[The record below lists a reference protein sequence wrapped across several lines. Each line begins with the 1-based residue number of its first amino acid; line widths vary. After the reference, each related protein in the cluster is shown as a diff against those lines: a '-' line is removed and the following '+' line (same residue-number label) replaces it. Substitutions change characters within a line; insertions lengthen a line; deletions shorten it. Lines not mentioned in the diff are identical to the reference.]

1 MAIKFLHDLDI
12 QGNIDLNNSELQ
24 NAKLQQLGSDPGTV
38 VEGMI
43 FQNTA
48 SNVVKVGLDG
58 AWVELSSTVGDIT
71 SVVAGAGMTGG
82 ATSGAAT
89 LNVIGGQS
97 ITVNANDV
105 AITAG
110 GVDTTQLADDSV
122 TEAKLA
128 NALLAEIDANT
139 AKNTNVSTSIS
150 EGQTTN
156 TTVAVN
162 SSDGGNATLASAS
175 TTRAGL
181 LSKAK
186 FDEIVANSLKATD
199 VNHNVS
205 TNLGITGSTA
215 SRVIT
220 SSDGDNVTIPA
231 ATTSVSGVMT
241 AAQVTALNANTAK
254 NTNATHSGEVTGSGA
269 LTIASNVV
277 DEANLKVSN
286 GPTNGHYLTAQSG
299 NTGGLTWAA
308 IPTLNQD
315 TTGNADT
322 ATALETPRAI
332 NGVNFDGSAPITV
345 TAAAGTLTGNTLKST
360 VVASSLTSVGT
371 IATGAWNATVIPSA
385 KLDADTAHLTT
396 AQTFTGSKTMG
407 TNTKLNFR
415 DANSYIYSPSAND
428 IEAVA
433 TTITLD
439 ASNDI
444 QLQGHTTVT
453 GNFSVS
459 GTLNVDGNT
468 TTIDSTT
475 VAIADSMLKLAK
487 DQGTTDDLVDFGL
500 YGQYGVGGTA
510 KYAGLFRDQNASG
523 APFVFFDNTQ
533 TEPGA
538 TVNKAGTGFDHADV
552 QAGKITSADG
562 FYGDVTGDVTGN
574 ADTVTTNANLGG
586 HITSSGNTASLG
598 SFTSAHLKA
607 ALTNETGSGAAVFA
621 TSPTLVTPALGT
633 PSSGVMTNATGTA
646 SGLNIGGNAA
656 TSTKISSITNTNIV
670 QLAGSQTLTGTKTLN
685 SFKGTGGATVTN
697 ILDEDAMG
705 SNSATALATQQSIKA
720 YVDDT
725 VAGTTSSWVLNNSVS
740 GVAASNSNKTYT
752 ITHGMG
758 TSLLYMIQV
767 IQTTNGTVGATVFP
781 DVTRSTTTAI
791 INFNVAPTAGDYTV
805 VIVKI

>member
-1 MAIKFLHDLDI
+1 MAIKFLHDLDVE
-12 QGNIDLNNSELQ
+12 GNLDLNNNELQ

-48 SNVVKVGLDG
+48 TNVVKVGLDG

-71 SVVAGAGMTGG
+71 SVVAGAGITGG

-89 LNVIGGQS
+89 LNIGQGTG
-97 ITVNANDV
+97 ITVNANDI

-110 GVDTTQLADDSV
+110 GVGTTQLANDGV
-122 TEAKLA
+122 TADKLA
-128 NALLAEIDANT
+128 NSINSAILANT
-139 AKNTNVSTSIS
+139 NK
-150 EGQTTN
+150 
-156 TTVAVN
+156 
-162 SSDGGNATLASAS
+162 L
-175 TTRAGL
+175 
-181 LSKAK
+181 
-186 FDEIVANSLKATD
+186 
-199 VNHNVS
+199 
-205 TNLGITGSTA
+205 
-215 SRVIT
+215 
-220 SSDGDNVTIPA
+220 
-231 ATTSVSGVMT
+231 
-241 AAQVTALNANTAK
+241 
-254 NTNATHSGEVTGSGA
+254 TNATHTGEVTGSGA
-269 LTIASNVV
+269 LTIAGNVV

-286 GPTNGHYLTAQSG
+286 APTNGYYLTAQSG

-332 NGVNFDGSAPITV
+332 NGVDFDGSAPITV

-444 QLQGHTTVT
+444 QLQGDTTVT

-500 YGQYGVGGTA
+500 YGQYGVSGTA

-538 TVNKAGTGFDHADV
+538 TVNKAGTGFDHADL

-574 ADTVTTNANLGG
+574 ADTVTTNANLTG
-586 HITSSGNTASLG
+586 HITSSGNAAVLG
-598 SFTSAHLKA
+598 SFTSAQLKA

-646 SGLNIGGNAA
+646 SGLSIGGNAA
-656 TSTKISSITNTNIV
+656 TATKIASIANENIV
-670 QLAGSQTLTGTKTLN
+670 LLAGSQTLTGTKTLN

-720 YVDDT
+720 YVDNT
-725 VAGTTSSWVLNNSVS
+725 VTGRTNSWNLIVSAGTAVSGSVS
-740 GVAASNSNKTYT
+740 SNNDTTWT

-758 TSLLYMIQV
+758 SSLLYMVQV
-767 IQTTNGTVGATVFP
+767 IQTANGSGATVYP
-781 DVTRSTTTAI
+781 DVTRTTTTTV
-791 INFNVAPTAGDYTV
+791 INFSTAPTSGDYTV

>member
-1 MAIKFLHDLDI
+1 MAINFLHDLDV
-12 QGNIDLNNSELQ
+12 QGSLNLNNNELQ

-48 SNVVKVGLDG
+48 TNVVKVGLDG

-89 LNVIGGQS
+89 LNVVGGTG
-97 ITVNANDV
+97 ITANANDI
-105 AITAG
+105 AITDG

-122 TEAKLA
+122 TEDKLA

-139 AKNTNVSTSIS
+139 DKLTNV
-150 EGQTTN
+150 TTN
-156 TTVAVN
+156 LSVASSTGSRVIA
-162 SSDGGNATLASAS
+162 SSDGTNAT
-175 TTRAGL
+175 
-181 LSKAK
+181 
-186 FDEIVANSLKATD
+186 
-199 VNHNVS
+199 
-205 TNLGITGSTA
+205 
-215 SRVIT
+215 
-220 SSDGDNVTIPA
+220 IPV
-231 ATTSVSGVMT
+231 ATTSVSGVMST
-241 AAQVTALNANTAK
+241 GIFDAVVLNTAK
-254 NTNATHSGEVTGSGA
+254 STNATHSGEVTGSGA

-277 DEANLKVSN
+277 DEDNLKVSN
-286 GPTNGHYLTAQSG
+286 APTNGHYLTAQSG
-299 NTGGLTWAA
+299 NSGGLTWAA

-415 DANSYIYSPSAND
+415 DANSYVHSPEAND
-428 IEAVA
+428 IEVVA

-439 ASNDI
+439 AASDI
-444 QLQGHTTVT
+444 QLEGDTTVT

-459 GTLNVDGNT
+459 GTLNVDGTT

-487 DQGTTDDLVDFGL
+487 DQGLTDDVVDFGL

-523 APFVFFDNTQ
+523 GPFTFFDSLQ
-533 TEPGA
+533 AEPGA
-538 TVNKAGTGFDHADV
+538 TVNTAGTGFDLADLK
-552 QAGKITSADG
+552 AGRITSADG

-574 ADTVTTNANLGG
+574 ADTVTTNANLTG
-586 HITSSGNTASLG
+586 HITSSGNAAVLG
-598 SFTSAHLKA
+598 SFTSAQLKA

-633 PSSGVMTNATGTA
+633 PASGVMTNVTGTA
-646 SGLNIGGNAA
+646 SGLSIGGNSA
-656 TSTKISSITNTNIV
+656 TATKISSITNTNIV
-670 QLAGSQTLTGTKTLN
+670 QLAGAQTLTGTKTLN
-685 SFKGTGGATVTN
+685 SFKGTGSVTVTN

-720 YVDDT
+720 YVDNT
-725 VAGTTSSWVLNNSVS
+725 VTGRTNSWNLIVAAGVAVS
-740 GVAASNSNKTYT
+740 GSVASNSDKTWT

-758 TSLLYMIQV
+758 SSLLYMVQV
-767 IQTTNGTVGATVFP
+767 IQTANGSGATVYP
-781 DVTRSTTTAI
+781 DVTRTTTTTV
-791 INFNVAPTAGDYTV
+791 INFNVAPTSGDYTV